1 MLMVGEKRLFVDC
14 PFYRVSKHGS
24 FIAY

>member
-1 MLMVGEKRLFVDC
+1 MVGEKRLFVDC